1 MSTCG
6 DDIDMDSEYMS
17 MYYPNVD
24 RIYNQGRLTLV
35 SENFMKW
42 AKSLVTEVNLQI
54 NEHKILHRKQT
65 IMKEASRSILGNKS
79 LYSSFKIMITLPGIG
94 ERAISRCHFNIVQK
108 TLNVH
113 AGSISRQ
120 VNWTLLKNIQYGIQN
135 YIAGINKE

>member
-108 TLNVH
+108 TLNAR
-113 AGSISRQ
+113 AGSVFKLFHDKFIGHLQ
-120 VNWTLLKNIQYGIQN
+120 KC
-135 YIAGINKE
+135 